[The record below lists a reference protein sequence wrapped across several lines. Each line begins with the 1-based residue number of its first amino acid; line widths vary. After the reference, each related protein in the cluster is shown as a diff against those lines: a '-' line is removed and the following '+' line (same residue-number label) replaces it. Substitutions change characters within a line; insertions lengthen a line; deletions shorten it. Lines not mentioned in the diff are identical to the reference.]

1 MSRMNPKDRK
11 AELFEHAMTLA
22 AASGYMRVTRSAIAA
37 AGGVTEGLVTHYFGT
52 MTTLRR
58 DIMRAAVKRRVLP
71 IVAQG
76 MAMGEKAALKAPE
89 DLRKEAASWSMTR

>member
-1 MSRMNPKDRK
+1 MNPKDRK
-11 AELFEHAMTLA
+11 AELFEHAMALA
-22 AASGYMRVTRSAIAA
+22 VASGYMRVTRSAIAE